1 MAMSLK
7 GLVLISILMCAGLI
21 FGTQYLSNS
30 IGDTNQSPVQN
41 YSQNIPIIENS
52 SSDQV
57 SSRIIPLEEIERTG
71 QQIAPNQNNFSS
83 SPVSVED
90 KSPEQNFMNM
100 VANLVVSLI
109 TQDKTD
115 FAGSNTDSNNSK
127 VSSLAFAIS
136 ETNGSDYYELLKE
149 APMTE
154 EQLKDI
160 HQYSGGKTPTEI
172 VDEFCAEVRS
182 GELHLMAE
190 DIRQSYNYNPASPA
204 ILMSVFEKMGN
215 LCP

>member
-7 GLVLISILMCAGLI
+7 SLVLISILMCAGLI

-41 YSQNIPIIENS
+41 YSQNIPKIENS

-57 SSRIIPLEEIERTG
+57 SYRIIPLEEIERTG
-71 QQIAPNQNNFSS
+71 QQIAPNQINFSS

-154 EQLKDI
+154 EQLMEI

>member
-83 SPVSVED
+83 TPVSQED
-90 KSPEQNFMNM
+90 KAPEQNFMNM

-115 FAGSNTDSNNSK
+115 FAGSNTDLNNSK